1 MAKEQ
6 TYPRTLDA
14 LAKDMYRLL
23 IKCGMHLDGEC
34 DWGADDL
41 REAVANLVV
50 EMDGYYVRKAKE
62 KSDG

>member
-1 MAKEQ
+1 MAKKKVAKS
-6 TYPRTLDA
+6 YHRDLDA
-14 LAKDMYRLL
+14 LANEMYRLL

-34 DWGADDL
+34 DWLPDDL

-62 KSDG
+62 K